1 MKTKTG
7 FLSCNLT
14 SNSLLKNWSSAS
26 SCKYPLM
33 VSYSF
38 DNLYLT
44 APMKELTGFLQKQQR
59 PYWSY
64 FITLKFTFQNES
76 FHKRWFIQ
84 LTIDLFIKG
93 LFVHVVI
100 VAKVLSFAWRHG
112 WGEFCDLIEPHIL
125 TQVWS
130 LYLSHAWFLLL
141 CGFFSLPVCASFTH
155 ALALSLLTQD
165 VMLILVKFL
174 EHIHWKVYYNF
185 QLIFLLQIPY
195 AKALAIKMS
204 PLSLND
210 WCKKDFFWLI

>member
-1 MKTKTG
+1 
-7 FLSCNLT
+7 
-14 SNSLLKNWSSAS
+14 
-26 SCKYPLM
+26 M

-44 APMKELTGFLQKQQR
+44 APMKELTVFLQKQQR

-130 LYLSHAWFLLL
+130 LYLSHACFFASLWFLLSSCL
-141 CGFFSLPVCASFTH
+141 CVFHSCFSFVFINTRCYVNPCEIPGAHPLES
-155 ALALSLLTQD
+155 
-165 VMLILVKFL
+165 IL
-174 EHIHWKVYYNF
+174 
-185 QLIFLLQIPY
+185 
-195 AKALAIKMS
+195 
-204 PLSLND
+204 
-210 WCKKDFFWLI
+210 